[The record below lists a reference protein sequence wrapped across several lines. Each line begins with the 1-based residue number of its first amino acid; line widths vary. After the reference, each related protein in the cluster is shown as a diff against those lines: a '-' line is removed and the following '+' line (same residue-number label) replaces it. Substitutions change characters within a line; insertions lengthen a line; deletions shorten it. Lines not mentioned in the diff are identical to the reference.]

1 MTTPALETLDS
12 PVRRHIVDLLANL
25 PAGSDPVAEP
35 PGRTAAEI
43 AEEIGLHVTT
53 ARFHLDL
60 LVRHEL
66 LEAVFRR
73 GGVGRPRKIYRLRRR
88 AVPDGGNRSEEA
100 LQALTGLLAET
111 WRADG
116 DDEPL
121 TAEQAGERWALEH
134 APALGDPDR
143 RTASSPGAW
152 LGKVG
157 RTVDLLHRW
166 GYTPEVRTTDGGR
179 TAELTLVDCPFLDLA
194 TTHPDV
200 VCGIHRGLLRGALR
214 AVGEEETE
222 VGLHPFV
229 GPTTCRA
236 RITTRAPFEAPH
248 GPAT

>member
-1 MTTPALETLDS
+1 MTTPALDTLDS

-25 PAGSDPVAEP
+25 PADPDPAAEP

-43 AEEIGLHVTT
+43 AAEIGLHVTT

-60 LVRHEL
+60 LVQHEL

-73 GGVGRPRKIYRLRRR
+73 GGVGRPRKVYRLRRR
-88 AVPDGGNRSEEA
+88 AVPADANRSEEA

-111 WRADG
+111 WRAGG
-116 DDEPL
+116 DDPL

-134 APALGDPDR
+134 APELDDPAR

-152 LGKVG
+152 PGKVG

-179 TAELTLVDCPFLDLA
+179 TAELTLVDCPVLSLA
-194 TTHPDV
+194 TAHPDG
-200 VCGIHRGLLRGALR
+200 VCGIHRGVLRGALR

-236 RITTRAPFEAPH
+236 RITTHAPFEAPH